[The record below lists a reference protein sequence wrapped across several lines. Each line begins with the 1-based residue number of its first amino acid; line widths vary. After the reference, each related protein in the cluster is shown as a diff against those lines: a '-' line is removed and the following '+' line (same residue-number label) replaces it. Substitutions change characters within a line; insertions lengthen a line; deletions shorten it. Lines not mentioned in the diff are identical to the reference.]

1 VLVRDDE
8 ELPGVEEDRVDLHN
22 EGQGPVRDISVA
34 RDSQAITEDDAGM
47 VDQKLIRASLSVIY
61 YHVHCI
67 VEEVP
72 DREAHEDV
80 TGVGKL
86 ADEVILHLRSLIKT
100 DGSPNSGDE
109 RMQE

>member
-1 VLVRDDE
+1 
-8 ELPGVEEDRVDLHN
+8 
-22 EGQGPVRDISVA
+22 
-34 RDSQAITEDDAGM
+34 M
-47 VDQKLIRASLSVIY
+47 IY

-86 ADEVILHLRSLIKT
+86 ADEVILHLRSLPQDTFNLLNEIILTRLK
-100 DGSPNSGDE
+100 GKMMFILININ
-109 RMQE
+109 RF